1 MWLLSISLGK
11 RGLLLNCIQH
21 MSAHHENHSVLTVPS
36 GVGSAVGVA
45 GNNWYIAIV
54 KNNTEKSVCDRL
66 VKAGYECYVP
76 LQNETRVWKNGR
88 RASVE
93 RVVIPSIVF
102 ICCSETERKN
112 IVGFPFI
119 LRFMPDRAGSEAGG
133 GKPLATVPDSQIRK
147 LMFMVGNSDTR
158 VEFSSM
164 PYKKGELVR
173 VIRGKLAGLA
183 GEVKTVDDK
192 HSEVIVSLD
201 FLGNARLTI
210 DTADIERIS
219 N

>member
-1 MWLLSISLGK
+1 
-11 RGLLLNCIQH
+11 
-21 MSAHHENHSVLTVPS
+21 
-36 GVGSAVGVA
+36 
-45 GNNWYIAIV
+45 
-54 KNNTEKSVCDRL
+54 
-66 VKAGYECYVP
+66 
-76 LQNETRVWKNGR
+76 
-88 RASVE
+88 
-93 RVVIPSIVF
+93 
-102 ICCSETERKN
+102 
-112 IVGFPFI
+112 
-119 LRFMPDRAGSEAGG
+119 MPDRAGSEAGG